1 MLKDAAPDAFAGVP
15 SWATGEAS
23 DEERSSE
30 EGVTQGSPGGEEAV
44 VGGVG
49 PAGSLARELR
59 KKVFELEGQVHD
71 LEGKVVVAEEARLA
85 AAEHGGG
92 GAGGGGNG
100 IGSYSSRVFTGG
112 HSNQDQ
118 SLVKIL

>member
-1 MLKDAAPDAFAGVP
+1 MLKDAAPDAFSGLP

-23 DEERSSE
+23 DEESEERSSE
-30 EGVTQGSPGGEEAV
+30 VAAKQGSPEDGEAV

-49 PAGSLARELR
+49 SAGSLAMELR
-59 KKVFELEGQVHD
+59 KRVFELEGQVHD

-92 GAGGGGNG
+92 GGGGGSG
-100 IGSYSSRVFTGG
+100 VGAYSSRQG
-112 HSNQDQ
+112 DWLIDE
-118 SLVKIL
+118 LVG